1 MRLRALAASLA
12 LLGVLA
18 PPLVRDA
25 IAQTPDLPGSYV
37 LDAGAS
43 DDVHR
48 TIDVLIEDMGG
59 LRRPFARLRLRE
71 LNQPPQRIDVAYIDS
86 DVSITTDGRDVI
98 RTPADGSPVAW
109 KRDDGEEFT
118 IRTMWDLR
126 TLKRTFH
133 ADDGERA
140 NTYDLA
146 PDGLSLTMRVVLTSP
161 QLPGPLAYTLVYR
174 RTTP

>member
-43 DDVHR
+43 DGVHR
-48 TIDVLIEDMGG
+48 AIDVLIEDMGG

-86 DVSITTDGRDVI
+86 DESITTDGRDVI
-98 RTPADGSPVAW
+98 RTPADGRPVAW
-109 KRDDGEEFT
+109 NFRKGALRRFASSSIPANRSAVGAAACVKGRRRPDLKLFPPTPFT
-118 IRTMWDLR
+118 KQR
-126 TLKRTFH
+126 
-133 ADDGERA
+133 
-140 NTYDLA
+140 
-146 PDGLSLTMRVVLTSP
+146 
-161 QLPGPLAYTLVYR
+161 
-174 RTTP
+174 